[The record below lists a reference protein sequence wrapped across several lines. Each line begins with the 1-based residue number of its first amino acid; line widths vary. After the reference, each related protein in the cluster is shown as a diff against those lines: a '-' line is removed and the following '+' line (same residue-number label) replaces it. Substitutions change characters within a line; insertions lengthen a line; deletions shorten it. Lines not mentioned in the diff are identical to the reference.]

1 MDYER
6 EHGSRRVVLE
16 GTGAGLALALAI
28 AQALAQVVVLAL
40 ALCGT
45 GVAWPM
51 IIAALVAHAQRGLT
65 IGCASGTGRTL
76 RLFVGVCVHTHY
88 DGVGVL

>member
-1 MDYER
+1 M
-6 EHGSRRVVLE
+6 LE

-65 IGCASGTGRTL
+65 SGCASGTGRIL
-76 RLFVGVCVHTHY
+76 SLSVGACVHAHR
-88 DGVGVL
+88 DNVGGL